1 MRLSDAER
9 RLSERAFAA
18 LAGADPR
25 AFAPSAETLAETSLT
40 NAPATRGES
49 AASFADVFPQKKTRA
64 DGGWGPYDYTRAHLI
79 TRRRDGTGHGTDR

>member
-40 NAPATRGES
+40 NAPATRRVGDGIS
-49 AASFADVFPQKKTRA
+49 PTFFPKKNA
-64 DGGWGPYDYTRAHLI
+64 
-79 TRRRDGTGHGTDR
+79 RRRRMGTLRLHARASHHATS